1 MNYLSLLAFVAG
13 LLITA
18 QTSLNTQLGQL
29 LKSPLLATSIAF
41 SSSLIFTLVTG
52 WLFIKQY
59 PSTDMIKTVPIYL
72 WFCGGVFSASG
83 VFLFYW
89 LIPKMGV
96 GAMISFAMSGQITLA
111 IVASHYG
118 WFNLPVT
125 PITIKKFIG
134 CASLVLGVFLIN
146 NR

>member
-1 MNYLSLLAFVAG
+1 
-13 LLITA
+13 
-18 QTSLNTQLGQL
+18 
-29 LKSPLLATSIAF
+29 
-41 SSSLIFTLVTG
+41 
-52 WLFIKQY
+52 
-59 PSTDMIKTVPIYL
+59 MIKTVPTYL
-72 WFCGGVFSASG
+72 WFCGGIFSASG

-89 LIPKMGV
+89 LIPKMGA

-125 PITIKKFIG
+125 PITIKKLMG
-134 CASLVLGVFLIN
+134 CVSLVLGVFLIN